1 MSLSLEDFLD
11 WEILISLEMFSTNT
25 GVKLHCLEPCIF
37 FFRFLIFS
45 DISIVHFEQVKSGSF
60 LPYVA
65 GPQQWSKSSYAF
77 GPAHLS
83 FLQFFSSS
91 NFRSGSFPWISQL
104 VFFETQNDVSV
115 LYGWLHYR
123 TKFFVKISFEKKYQ
137 KWSKIAPKWDF

>member
-37 FFRFLIFS
+37 FFTFLIFS

-123 TKFFVKISFEKKYQ
+123 TKFFVKISFEQKYQ
-137 KWSKIAPKWDF
+137 KWSKIVPKWDF

>member
-37 FFRFLIFS
+37 FFTFLIFS

-77 GPAHLS
+77 GPAHIS